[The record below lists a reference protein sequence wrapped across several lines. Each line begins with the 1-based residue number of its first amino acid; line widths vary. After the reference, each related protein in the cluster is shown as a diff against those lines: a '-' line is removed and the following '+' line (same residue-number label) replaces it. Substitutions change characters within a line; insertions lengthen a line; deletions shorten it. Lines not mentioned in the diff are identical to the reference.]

1 MSRRHRRHQSGMNS
15 SALALVLIGLGVSA
29 LLFSGGLF
37 NMLLLIGGIM
47 LLGALFNNG
56 DWAALPRQAQARFT
70 EWMESEQARSDSR
83 SYDRAESWADPFAR
97 EAVPQRAAAPQPS
110 AARRA
115 ASTKNV
121 SGRTEG
127 QMHRLAVKAVQRAGH
142 DPRDLAVAPVDLG
155 VLVYAEEKTPTL
167 FRELKLPE
175 DARFVRPFVVLRSP
189 RRARGKIR
197 FELVDGQG
205 TRRFVDETPW
215 ELQAGETFVYP
226 ETWLPSRNIEQFDGE
241 WKLRVSAA
249 GTLLAEH
256 EFEWRDPG
264 GGEFRTYFNG
274 DGEISDDLLQ
284 ELGHGRVERL
294 SLDALLDDQEG
305 GLIESDPEVEA
316 AARRAEQLN
325 REHNRRL

>member
-1 MSRRHRRHQSGMNS
+1 M
-15 SALALVLIGLGVSA
+15 
-29 LLFSGGLF
+29 
-37 NMLLLIGGIM
+37 
-47 LLGALFNNG
+47 
-56 DWAALPRQAQARFT
+56 
-70 EWMESEQARSDSR
+70 
-83 SYDRAESWADPFAR
+83 
-97 EAVPQRAAAPQPS
+97 
-110 AARRA
+110 
-115 ASTKNV
+115 
-121 SGRTEG
+121 
-127 QMHRLAVKAVQRAGH
+127 
-142 DPRDLAVAPVDLG
+142 
-155 VLVYAEEKTPTL
+155 
-167 FRELKLPE
+167 
-175 DARFVRPFVVLRSP
+175 RPFVVLRSP

-205 TRRFVDETPW
+205 TRRFVDETSW

-316 AARRAEQLN
+316 AARRAELLN
-325 REHNRRL
+325 REHNRRPVKHPRQYETIRRGAGIDVRPPCFLPGVRFQQ